1 MAQKRPNFIPE
12 GSSPLQEKFINCVMR
27 GGKKSVA
34 QRIFQD
40 TMSLIAE
47 KGNKEPVKI
56 FEKALDTI
64 KPTLEVK
71 AKRIG
76 GAVYQIPMEVKPAR
90 QMTLSIRWLLEVTR
104 SKRNAPMA
112 KKLAD
117 ELMLAS
123 NGEGAAIKKRD
134 DVMKMAQANKA
145 FAHYAKY

>member
-34 QRIFQD
+34 QRIFKD
-40 TMSLIAE
+40 TMDLIAE

-76 GAVYQIPMEVKPAR
+76 GAVYQIPMEVKAAR

-104 SKRNAPMA
+104 TKRNAPMA

-117 ELMLAS
+117 ELMLAA
-123 NGEGAAIKKRD
+123 NGEGSAIKKRD

>member
-34 QRIFQD
+34 QRIFRE
-40 TMSLIAE
+40 TMDLIAA
-47 KGNKEPVKI
+47 KGNKEPVKV

-76 GAVYQIPMEVKPAR
+76 GAVYQIPMEVKASR

-117 ELMLAS
+117 ELMLAA